1 MAESQQFQNATDF
14 ELKSVSIAA
23 LGSDDA
29 YEIKQMIGTFSYVES
44 VTSPFVAATMTV
56 ADSAGLLNDL
66 PIQGGETVQVVIQSS
81 ITEEP
86 VQYNMNVWKIGNR
99 NTKNKT
105 QSYTLG
111 LVSAE
116 ALNNEVTRL
125 FKPVSGTGDKIVKDV
140 LDTLG
145 TEKEFFSETTEFEM
159 KMIPANRRPFDLIST
174 ISVKSVPKG
183 AVGST
188 SDKKSKSEKN
198 KVNGSAGFFFWETKR
213 GYNYYSVDYLMDQA
227 DDAWGPYIEKI
238 SNMSDGADERMTI
251 SQAVFRSEV
260 DIMTSLRTGKYSTLL
275 VFFNH
280 ATGQY
285 DEYHYSLE
293 DAYENMKHLGAQNKP
308 SILPAGEDKKVSDY
322 PTRIVTSLLDH
333 ESWYNKPDIG
343 SYEENDG
350 SENPSPYCDFHK
362 HFAAQSLMR
371 YELLKHQQATVVI
384 PGNPEICAGDA
395 IQIKL
400 VNKGTDERINEEPW
414 DPESS
419 GVYLVSEVT
428 HTYDSTQSTNGRFVT
443 TLRLMRDSYGDI
455 ESNHGTK

>member
-23 LGSDDA
+23 LGEEKG
-29 YEIKQMIGTFSYVES
+29 YEIKQMVGTFSYVES
-44 VTSPFVAATMTV
+44 VTSPFVAATMTI

-66 PIQGGETVQVVIQSS
+66 PIQGGEIVKVVIQSS
-81 ITEEP
+81 VTEEP
-86 VQYNMNVWKIGNR
+86 IEYELTLWKVAGR
-99 NTKNKT
+99 NAKNKT

-125 FKPVSGTGDKIVKDV
+125 FKPVSGKGDQIVKDV

-145 TEKEFFSETTEFEM
+145 TEKEFLSETTEFEI

-174 ISVKSVPKG
+174 LSVKSVPKG

-188 SDKKSKSEKN
+188 SEKKSKNEKQ
-198 KVNGSAGFFFWETKR
+198 KVNGTAGFFFWETKR
-213 GYNYYSVDYLMDQA
+213 GYNYFSVDYLMDQA

-238 SNMSDGADERMTI
+238 SNQSDGADERMTI
-251 SQAVFRSEV
+251 SQAMFKSELDV
-260 DIMTSLRTGKYSTLL
+260 MTSLRTGKYSTLL

-308 SILPAGEDKKVSDY
+308 SIIPVTDDKKISDF

-333 ESWYNKPDIG
+333 ESWYNKPDIA
-343 SYEENDG
+343 SFEEKDG

-371 YELLKHQQATVVI
+371 YEMLNHQQATIVI
-384 PGNPEICAGDA
+384 PGNSEICAGDA
-395 IQIKL
+395 IRIKL

-414 DPESS
+414 DAESS

-428 HTYDSTQSTNGRFVT
+428 HTYDSTKSTNGRFVT
-443 TLRLMRDSYGDI
+443 TLRLLRDSCGDI